1 MKEKLAG
8 IWRCR
13 YFWLSLVKMD
23 LRVRYRGSMLGIG
36 WSLLNPIAMSIVLCL
51 VFNRLMNMEISRF
64 GPFLLAGLCF
74 WHYITT
80 VTTGGCRCLFQGE
93 PYIRQCPAPLA
104 IYPLRT
110 VLGAG
115 FHGLLGLVVV
125 ILASWYFRGFGN
137 LPVLISLLPT
147 IVLLAVLGWSLS
159 VLLGFANVYFP
170 DVQHLSEVILQILF
184 YATPIMYPP
193 ELLKRGGLE
202 LLAKYNPLAACV
214 NLIRVPV
221 LDGQWPLA
229 NDLAL
234 ATFTVLLLCSSAV
247 LMLSRLERRLIFH
260 L

>member
-1 MKEKLAG
+1 MKEKVSG
-8 IWRCR
+8 IWQCR

-74 WHYITT
+74 WNYVTT
-80 VTTGGCRCLFQGE
+80 VALNGCRCLFQGE
-93 PYIRQCPAPLA
+93 SYIRQFPAPLA

-115 FHGLLGLVVV
+115 FHGLLGLGVV
-125 ILASWYFRGFGN
+125 ILASWYFLGFGN
-137 LPVLISLLPT
+137 LPVLVSLIPA
-147 IVLLAVLGWSLS
+147 IVLLAVFGWALAI
-159 VLLGFANVYFP
+159 LLGFANVYFP
-170 DVQHLSEVILQILF
+170 DVQHLTEVILQILF

-193 ELLKRGGLE
+193 ELLQRGGLE
-202 LLAKYNPLAACV
+202 LLADYNPLAACV
-214 NLIRVPV
+214 GLIRTPI
-221 LDGQWPLA
+221 LDGQWPA
-229 NDLAL
+229 TNDVAL
-234 ATFTVLLLCSSAV
+234 ASFTVLLLSSAAV
-247 LMLSRLERRLIFH
+247 FTLARLERRLIFH